1 MRLRNMLKTCLVF
14 WKSEP
19 QYAYKP
25 YGYKKTCIFYSEPR
39 RSLLRPSALSS
50 VLADSVESDSAVS
63 VQRDSAV
70 SVQHDSAVSVQ
81 REGIQMESFRMKTT
95 SKRLQR
101 DSRDSMEDRSSIF
114 TGKNFLWCL
123 ECSTPFTVNRDV
135 YFYSVWCFED

>member
-1 MRLRNMLKTCLVF
+1 M
-14 WKSEP
+14 
-19 QYAYKP
+19 
-25 YGYKKTCIFYSEPR
+25 
-39 RSLLRPSALSS
+39 
-50 VLADSVESDSAVS
+50 LADSVESDSAVS